1 MAYLPEFE
9 HDIFISYAHVDNET
23 VDPREV
29 GWVAHFVRH
38 LEVELWRRAGR
49 KGAVKIWWDSSL
61 DGNQAFD
68 DTIKNR
74 IFGSAIFIALTSHG
88 YLGSQYCLQELRWF
102 RECVEQQSW
111 GLKVGDRPRCIN
123 VLLYNLHHDKW
134 PAELQGQSGLPMHGS
149 IRQDDEG
156 DPLATDEKRFAELM
170 REHSRSVFNTLQHFN
185 ETIESA
191 QARNAVATAPAMKPD
206 PAANQKNGNH
216 KAVVFLA
223 EVSNTL
229 ETRRESVAN
238 ELRQQGIH
246 VIDNIPPP
254 HQSAAHDEAVKVEIA
269 RADLAVHLLNDL
281 RGTKIIDDGSQRYP
295 QRQVELGLEFAK
307 SQLIWV
313 PQSLDQQTVIKIED
327 TTHRELLNR
336 LENGNREQSRYRFL
350 RESPSAIAREVIN
363 RLQELEELKQVEELE
378 RQSQAQAEAVAAL
391 IDTHQKD
398 QFKALE
404 LGRAIEEG
412 RWQPLINPS
421 VDDPALSAQILE
433 DRLKKVSKLIV
444 LFGEV
449 AEAWVDGRLREALQI
464 ALNTPNCPLRKLAV
478 CFAPPQRKDAG
489 IRFDLGFVQVHHFN
503 LEELLDPPTLAEFLK
518 S

>member
-1 MAYLPEFE
+1 MAYLPGFE
-9 HDIFISYAHVDNET
+9 HDIFISYSHVDNEP
-23 VDPREV
+23 VGLREER
-29 GWVAHFVRH
+29 WVAQFVQH
-38 LEVELWRRAGR
+38 LEVMLWKRAGSR
-49 KGAVKIWWDSSL
+49 EIKIWWDSSL

-68 DTIKNR
+68 DTLQNR
-74 IFGSAIFIALTSHG
+74 ISNSAIFLALTSHG
-88 YLGSQYCLQELRWF
+88 YLRSEYCRQELRWF
-102 RECVEQQSW
+102 RECAERQSW
-111 GLKVGDRPRCIN
+111 GLKVGDRPRCVN
-123 VLLYNLHHDKW
+123 FLLYNLHHAKW
-134 PAELQGQSGLPMHGS
+134 PAELHGQAGLPLHS
-149 IRQDDEG
+149 STRQDDEG

-170 REHSRSVFNTLQHFN
+170 REHSRAVFNTLKHFK

-191 QARNAVATAPAMKPD
+191 PAKNALGTKPD

-229 ETRRESVAN
+229 ETRRESIAN

-281 RGTKIIDDGSQRYP
+281 RGTKIIDDASRRYP

-313 PQSLDQQTVIKIED
+313 PQSLDQQTIAKIED
-327 TTHRELLNR
+327 TTHRKLLNG

-363 RLQELEELKQVEELE
+363 RLKELEELRKAEELR
-378 RQSQAQAEAVAAL
+378 RQQAEAATAATL

-404 LGRAIEEG
+404 LGRAIEESH
-412 RWQPLINPS
+412 WQPLINPS
-421 VDDPALSAQILE
+421 VDDPALRAQILE
-433 DRLKKVSKLIV
+433 DRLKKASKLIV

-449 AEAWVDGRLREALQI
+449 AQAWVDGRLREALHI

-478 CFAPPQRKDAG
+478 CFAKPQRKDSG